1 VPARI
6 TKRSKEP
13 KATKV
18 FGSNGVFYRF
28 LAGEEGPIEIKIDFG
43 SVPTPA
49 SYYYADSLLL
59 NLDQDLRMSLL
70 SFGRRDANTNKFA
83 DRIDVAIPTKSLF
96 GPFWASSRDI
106 EKTVD
111 KILEASGV
119 SVPKPNPVS
128 SPESLA
134 ATVFAN
140 TIFAAV
146 GETESTLD
154 FYHLSPRE
162 VHLAKTQ
169 KKDIQL
175 QPIIRVIVSTVLTKV
190 FFDTLRPYAEQGEGL
205 PPLVQRSRRAIR

>member
-1 VPARI
+1 VPART
-6 TKRSKEP
+6 TKRNKEP

-18 FGSNGVFYRF
+18 FGSNGVLYRF
-28 LAGEEGPIEIKIDFG
+28 LAGEQGPIEIKIDFG
-43 SVPTPA
+43 AVPIPA

-59 NLDQDLRMSLL
+59 RLDPDLCMSLL

-96 GPFWASSRDI
+96 GPFWSSSRAVED
-106 EKTVD
+106 TVD
-111 KILEASGV
+111 KLLETSGV
-119 SVPKPNPVS
+119 SVPKLTPVS
-128 SPESLA
+128 SPDSLA

-146 GETESTLD
+146 GENESTLD

-169 KKDIQL
+169 KKDMQL
-175 QPIIRVIVSTVLTKV
+175 EPVVRVIVSTVLTKI
-190 FFDTLRPYAEQGEGL
+190 FFDTLRPYAERGEGL
-205 PPLVQRSRRAIR
+205 PRLAQRSRRAIR